1 MKVRSA
7 ERGAKLLM
15 DFREKGGIGKE
26 KEKEKEKKKKKDKE
40 KEMGVKMGTPSSV
53 DMGGSREG
61 VVKEG
66 DKKTIMSPTTSSPG
80 VPVIRI
86 NLFD

>member
-15 DFREKGGIGKE
+15 DFRKKGGKGKERE
-26 KEKEKEKKKKKDKE
+26 KEKGAKK
-40 KEMGVKMGTPSSV
+40 GTPSSGKRS
-53 DMGGSREG
+53 GGGGGTADVKKE
-61 VVKEG
+61 VVEPTKIIAQ
-66 DKKTIMSPTTSSPG
+66 TITSPA